1 MMAVAGGATTAYFVW
16 LRDGKVACEKTTCL
30 SSNCIKPDEAFAKVQ
45 RGERATVMGSDMTA
59 FWAWMAAAG
68 LQRHLG

>member
-30 SSNCIKPDEAFAKVQ
+30 STECDKPQTAIEIVK
-45 RGERATVMGSDMTA
+45 RNETATVMGSDMWP
-59 FWAWMAAAG
+59 FWEQVAAAG

>member
-16 LRDGKVACEKTTCL
+16 LRDGKVACERTTCL
-30 SSNCIKPDEAFAKVQ
+30 SSECDAPADAVELVKRNEK
-45 RGERATVMGSDMTA
+45 ATVMGSDMWP
-59 FWAWMAAAG
+59 FWEAVRAAG